1 MSLEKISDPREI
13 RHWMGHMETDY
24 RYTHGIAGEKFFNE
38 IKENAR
44 IMGTTCKRCSLIY
57 VPPRLFCERCF
68 EKLNEWV
75 EVSRRGEVHTYS
87 VAYIDVDG
95 SKLKEPI
102 VWAMIKIDKVHGGL
116 VHKLGEVSPEDVKIG
131 MRVEAIFKGKEE
143 RVGSM
148 LDIKY
153 FKPVK

>member
-1 MSLEKISDPREI
+1 MSLERITDPREI
-13 RHWMGHMETDY
+13 EHWTGHMETDY
-24 RYTHGIAGEKFFNE
+24 VYTLGIAGEIFFRE
-38 IKENAR
+38 IKENAK
-44 IMGTTCKRCSLIY
+44 IMGAKCKKCNLIY

-75 EVSRRGEVHTYS
+75 EVSKRGMVHTYT

-102 VWAMIKIDKVHGGL
+102 VWAMIRIDDVHGGF
-116 VHKLGEVSPEDVKIG
+116 VHKLGEVNSQDVKIG
-131 MRVEAIFKGKEE
+131 MRVEAVFEDKEK
-143 RVGSM
+143 RVGSI

-153 FKPVK
+153 FKPVG